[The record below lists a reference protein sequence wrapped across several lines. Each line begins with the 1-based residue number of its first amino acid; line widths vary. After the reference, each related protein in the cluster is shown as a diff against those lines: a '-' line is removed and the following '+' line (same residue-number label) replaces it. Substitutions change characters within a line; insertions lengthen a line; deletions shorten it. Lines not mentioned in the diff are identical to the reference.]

1 MTKTRGGEAPKRLKI
16 NGRKDEAGNAN
27 AYQITFRTSRKN
39 SAEWSRLRGLC
50 ARSGHDEKTPEL
62 MEKVLLPAM
71 RDYVARKGYAER
83 ARRIRG
89 KNLPRD
95 LGDVYDI

>member
-1 MTKTRGGEAPKRLKI
+1 MIPTTRTRKGQKPKKLKI
-16 NGRKDEAGNAN
+16 NGRMDEAGNPN

-62 MEKVLLPAM
+62 MERVLLPAM
-71 RDYVARKGYAER
+71 RDYVARKGYVAR
-83 ARRIRG
+83 AKSARAIPHG
-89 KNLPRD
+89 NC
-95 LGDVYDI
+95 G